1 MAIQVGGTSVISNNR
16 VLQNVTG
23 LKTVNGS
30 SILGSGN
37 ITISASSGPVDAADI
52 LNGSFNRSS
61 PGTSEQTVNISNRK
75 SCILRAS
82 ITRGN
87 RNSGNKLR
95 VLLNGTS
102 RSGSITGPEDSTAT
116 VFYAITFANHRMFKL
131 TYSTNSSA
139 GTNVYEGS
147 GAITSLKV
155 NGGHGDN
162 RGSTN
167 YSWSAYMG

>member
-37 ITISASSGPVDAADI
+37 ITVSASSGPVDAADI
-52 LNGSFNRSS
+52 VNGSFGLSNY
-61 PGTSEQTVNISNRK
+61 GTTNQTVNITGRK

-82 ITRGN
+82 IHRGT
-87 RNSGNKLR
+87 RNSGNRLR
-95 VLLNGTS
+95 ILLNGTS
-102 RSGSITGPEDSTAT
+102 RSGHITAPEDAT
-116 VFYAITFANHRMFKL
+116 GTVYYAITFANHRMFEL
-131 TYSTNSSA
+131 TQNSYA
-139 GTNVYEGS
+139 TDIYEGS
-147 GAITSLKV
+147 GAITSLQV
-155 NGGHGDN
+155 SGGHGDN

-167 YSWSAYMG
+167 YSWSAYLG

>member
-37 ITISASSGPVDAADI
+37 ITVSASSGPVDAADI
-52 LNGSFNRSS
+52 LNGSFGRTS
-61 PGTSEQTVNISNRK
+61 PGTTEQTVTITNRK
-75 SCILRAS
+75 SCILKAT
-82 ITRGN
+82 ITRGE
-87 RNSGNKLR
+87 RNSGNRLR
-95 VLLNGTS
+95 IMLNGTS
-102 RSGSITGPEDSTAT
+102 RAGTIDSPTSGSTT
-116 VFYAITFANHRMFKL
+116 VYYAISFANHRLFKL
-131 TYSTNSSA
+131 SQGTY
-139 GTNVYEGS
+139 GTMTYEGS

-162 RGSTN
+162 RGGTN
-167 YSWSAYMG
+167 YSWSAYLG

>member
-52 LNGSFNRSS
+52 LNGSFGRSS
-61 PGTSEQTVNISNRK
+61 PGTTTQTVTITNRK

-82 ITRGN
+82 ITRGE
-87 RNSGNKLR
+87 RNSGNRLQIK
-95 VLLNGTS
+95 LNGTV
-102 RSGSITGPEDSTAT
+102 RSGTINAPNSTTGT
-116 VFYAITFANHRMFKL
+116 VFYAISFANHRMMQL
-131 TYSTNSSA
+131 TQNNYATN
-139 GTNVYEGS
+139 TYEGS
-147 GAITSLKV
+147 GAITSLQV
-155 NGGHGDN
+155 SGGHGDN

-167 YSWSAYMG
+167 YSWTAYLG

>member
-37 ITISASSGPVDAADI
+37 ITVSASSGPVDAADI
-52 LNGSFNRSS
+52 LNGSFGRSS
-61 PGTSEQTVNISNRK
+61 PGTSEQTVTITGRK

-82 ITRGN
+82 ITRGQ
-87 RNSGNKLR
+87 RNSGNRLR
-95 VLLNGTS
+95 IMLNGTS
-102 RSGSITGPEDSTAT
+102 RSGSISGPEDSTAS
-116 VFYAITFANHRMFKL
+116 VFYAISFANHRMFSL
-131 TYSTNSSA
+131 NYATTY
-139 GTNVYEGS
+139 TNVYEGS

-167 YSWSAYMG
+167 YSWTAYLG

>member
-1 MAIQVGGTSVISNNR
+1 MAIQVGGTTVISNNA

-37 ITISASSGPVDAADI
+37 ITISASAGPMDAADI
-52 LNGSFNRSS
+52 LNGSFGRSS
-61 PGTSEQTVNISNRK
+61 PGTSEQTVTITNRK
-75 SCILRAS
+75 SCILKAT
-82 ITRGN
+82 ITRGE
-87 RNSGNKLR
+87 RNSGNALR
-95 VLLNGTS
+95 ILLNGTS
-102 RSGSITGPEDSTAT
+102 RSGSISAPTSSTGTI
-116 VFYAITFANHRMFKL
+116 FYAISFANHRMYKL
-131 TYSTNSSA
+131 NQTNY
-139 GTNVYEGS
+139 GTNTYEGS

-167 YSWSAYMG
+167 YSWSAYLG

>member
-1 MAIQVGGTSVISNNR
+1 MAIQVGGTTVISNNQ

-52 LNGSFNRSS
+52 LNGSFGRTS
-61 PGTSEQTVNISNRK
+61 PGTTEQTVTITNRK
-75 SCILRAS
+75 SCILKAT
-82 ITRGN
+82 ITRGE
-87 RNSGNKLR
+87 RNSGNALR
-95 VLLNGTS
+95 IMLNGTS
-102 RSGSITGPEDSTAT
+102 RVGSISSPTSSSTT
-116 VFYAITFANHRMFKL
+116 VFYAISFANHRMFKM
-131 TYSTNSSA
+131 TSGNYGSA
-139 GTNVYEGS
+139 SYEGS

-162 RGSTN
+162 RGGTN
-167 YSWSAYMG
+167 YAWSAYLG